1 MEMMKMKINRTTIK
15 IKNYLISLFLAI
27 FLPFSCNAY
36 ENQYIDTKFV
46 YEAQYDRN
54 NDYFKSKELDM
65 LFNLNNEDYYL
76 PDTFGLDA
84 EFYYVRPICIKGN
97 LKDNYI
103 LLYDKNDILRDV
115 LLVANKYVYSID
127 VRLENNKNGI
137 CLGTFDKEND
147 FFEIEKIYEVTKEIK
162 LKPLSIETK
171 ILDCPIP
178 ADYNT
183 EDIVGMEDYFKYG
196 VLRNRK

>member
-1 MEMMKMKINRTTIK
+1 MMKMKINRTTIK

-115 LLVANKYVYSID
+115 LPVANKYVYSID

>member
-1 MEMMKMKINRTTIK
+1 MKMMKMKINRTK

-54 NDYFKSKELDM
+54 NDYFKSKELDK
-65 LFNLNNEDYYL
+65 LFNLNNEDYLL

-115 LLVANKYVYSID
+115 LPVANKYVYSID

>member
-1 MEMMKMKINRTTIK
+1 M
-15 IKNYLISLFLAI
+15 
-27 FLPFSCNAY
+27 LP
-36 ENQYIDTKFV
+36 
-46 YEAQYDRN
+46 
-54 NDYFKSKELDM
+54 
-65 LFNLNNEDYYL
+65 
-76 PDTFGLDA
+76 
-84 EFYYVRPICIKGN
+84 
-97 LKDNYI
+97 
-103 LLYDKNDILRDV
+103 
-115 LLVANKYVYSID
+115 VANKYVYSID

>member
-1 MEMMKMKINRTTIK
+1 MMKMKINRTTIK

-46 YEAQYDRN
+46 YEEQYDRN
-54 NDYFKSKELDM
+54 NDYFKSKELDK
-65 LFNLNNEDYYL
+65 LFNLHNEVYFL
-76 PDTFGLDA
+76 PDTFGLDTD
-84 EFYYVRPICIKGN
+84 FYYVRPIGIKGN
-97 LKDNYI
+97 LKDSYI

-115 LLVANKYVYSID
+115 LPVANKYVYSID

-137 CLGTFDKEND
+137 CLGTFDEENV

-162 LKPLSIETK
+162 LKPLPIETK

-183 EDIVGMEDYFKYG
+183 EDNIGMEDYFKYG
-196 VLRNRK
+196 VLGNRKL

>member
-1 MEMMKMKINRTTIK
+1 MKMMKMKINRTK

-46 YEAQYDRN
+46 YEEQYDRN
-54 NDYFKSKELDM
+54 NDYFKSKELDK
-65 LFNLNNEDYYL
+65 LFNLNNEDYLL
-76 PDTFGLDA
+76 PDTFGLDT
-84 EFYYVRPICIKGN
+84 EFYYVRPIEI
-97 LKDNYI
+97 KDNHKNYYI

-115 LLVANKYVYSID
+115 LPVANKYVYSID

-137 CLGTFDKEND
+137 CLGIFDEENA

-171 ILDCPIP
+171 ILDCPLP

-183 EDIVGMEDYFKYG
+183 EANVGIEDYFKYG
-196 VLRNRK
+196 VFRHRK

>member
-1 MEMMKMKINRTTIK
+1 MKINRTTIK
-15 IKNYLISLFLAI
+15 VKKTNYLISLFLTI
-27 FLPFSCNAY
+27 FLLFGCNAQG
-36 ENQYIDTKFV
+36 NKYIDTKFV
-46 YEAQYDRN
+46 YKKQYDKN

-115 LLVANKYVYSID
+115 LPVANKYVYSID

-137 CLGTFDKEND
+137 CLGIFDEENA

-171 ILDCPIP
+171 ILDCPLP

-183 EDIVGMEDYFKYG
+183 EANVGIEDYFKYG
-196 VLRNRK
+196 VFRHRK

>member
-1 MEMMKMKINRTTIK
+1 MKINRTTIK

>member
-1 MEMMKMKINRTTIK
+1 MMKMKINRTK

-46 YEAQYDRN
+46 YEEQYEQN
-54 NDYFKSKELDM
+54 NYYFKSKELDK
-65 LFNLNNEDYYL
+65 LFHLHNEVYFL
-76 PDTFGLDA
+76 PDTFGLDT
-84 EFYYVRPICIKGN
+84 EFYYVRPIGIKGN
-97 LKDNYI
+97 LKDSYI

-115 LLVANKYVYSID
+115 LPVANKYVYSID

-137 CLGTFDKEND
+137 CLGTFDEENV

-162 LKPLSIETK
+162 LKLLPIETK

-183 EDIVGMEDYFKYG
+183 EDNIGMEDYFKYG
-196 VLRNRK
+196 VLGNRKL

>member
-1 MEMMKMKINRTTIK
+1 MKINRTTIK
-15 IKNYLISLFLAI
+15 VKKTNYLISLFLAI
-27 FLPFSCNAY
+27 FLLFGCNAQG
-36 ENQYIDTKFV
+36 NKYIDTKFV
-46 YEAQYDRN
+46 YKKQYDKN

-84 EFYYVRPICIKGN
+84 EFYYVRPIGIKGN
-97 LKDNYI
+97 LKDSYI

-115 LLVANKYVYSID
+115 LPVANKYVYSID

-137 CLGTFDKEND
+137 CLGIFDEENA

-171 ILDCPIP
+171 ILDCPLP

-183 EDIVGMEDYFKYG
+183 EANVGIEDYFKYG
-196 VLRNRK
+196 VFRHRK

>member
-1 MEMMKMKINRTTIK
+1 MKINRTTIK

-115 LLVANKYVYSID
+115 LPVANKYVYSID

>member
-115 LLVANKYVYSID
+115 LPVANKYVYSID

>member
-147 FFEIEKIYEVTKEIK
+147 FFEIEKIYEFTKEIK

>member
-137 CLGTFDKEND
+137 CLGTFDEENV